1 MLLFIMNEKR
11 KCLFLAE
18 MEVMFF
24 SLPITFYYT
33 LLYTTGKGVHHNNQ
47 KSDTYGV
54 SSKRGLML
62 FHASLSQVHSRRYF
76 RISEK

>member
-54 SSKRGLML
+54 YWYT
-62 FHASLSQVHSRRYF
+62 SRYNLQEVCP
-76 RISEK
+76 S